1 MIIIVAKEKEEREIE
16 KTITDIKAEIEAID
30 ELREEY
36 VEDLNELR
44 EEYVEDLNELR
55 DKYYDKLVT
64 ALENLKE
71 KLNDEEID

>member
-44 EEYVEDLNELR
+44 

-64 ALENLKE
+64 TLENLKE

>member
-1 MIIIVAKEKEEREIE
+1 MIIIVAKEKEEKEIE
-16 KTITDIKAEIEAID
+16 QTITDIKDQIGAID

-36 VEDLNELR
+36 I
-44 EEYVEDLNELR
+44 EDLNELR
-55 DKYYDKLVT
+55 DKYYKKLVT

>member
-1 MIIIVAKEKEEREIE
+1 MIIIVAKEKEEKEIE
-16 KTITDIKAEIEAID
+16 QTITDIKDQIEAVD

-36 VEDLNELR
+36 IKG
-44 EEYVEDLNELR
+44 LNELR
-55 DKYYDKLVT
+55 DEYYEKLVT

>member
-1 MIIIVAKEKEEREIE
+1 MIIIVAKEKEEKEIE
-16 KTITDIKAEIEAID
+16 KTITEIKDEVEAID

-44 EEYVEDLNELR
+44 
-55 DKYYDKLVT
+55 DKYYEKLVT

>member
-1 MIIIVAKEKEEREIE
+1 MIIIISKEKEEKEIE
-16 KTITDIKAEIEAID
+16 KTITGIKDKIEAID

-36 VEDLNELR
+36 I
-44 EEYVEDLNELR
+44 EDLNELR
-55 DKYYDKLVT
+55 DEYYEKLVT